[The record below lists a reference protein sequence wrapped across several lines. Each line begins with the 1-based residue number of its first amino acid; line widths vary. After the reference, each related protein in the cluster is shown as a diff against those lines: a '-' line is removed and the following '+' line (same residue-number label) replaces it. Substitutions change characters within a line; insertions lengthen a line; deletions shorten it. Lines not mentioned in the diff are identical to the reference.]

1 MVRDES
7 GGKTSTRFVS
17 NIQRGR
23 QAASQCLSAMQVLD
37 MDDKKEILVRLV
49 GDALDLV
56 ADQNGNHVIQ
66 KCIECIEPASALNPL
81 VSVRLSTPV
90 PRLWGHLT
98 FDDSVVAWQ

>member
-1 MVRDES
+1 
-7 GGKTSTRFVS
+7 
-17 NIQRGR
+17 
-23 QAASQCLSAMQVLD
+23 MQVLD

-81 VSVRLSTPV
+81 VSVRLFIRTRTLSA
-90 PRLWGHLT
+90 HL
-98 FDDSVVAWQ
+98 S

>member
-1 MVRDES
+1 
-7 GGKTSTRFVS
+7 
-17 NIQRGR
+17 
-23 QAASQCLSAMQVLD
+23 

-81 VSVRLSTPV
+81 VSVGPPV
-90 PRLWGHLT
+90 PTQGCRFT
-98 FDDSVVAWQ
+98 FGDCNGVW